1 MPQINIRVAIPSDT
15 ALILSLIQELAE
27 FEKLSHEVVAT
38 EEQLREQIFGQ
49 KAVPEVL
56 IAEFEGK
63 GVGFALFFQNFS
75 TFLAKPGIYL
85 EDLYVQPAFRSK
97 SIGLKLLQAIAKI
110 AMDRGCG
117 RFEWSVLD
125 WNERAIS
132 FYRRLGAKPQNE
144 WTVQRLTAPEIRA
157 LVEREEIS

>member
-1 MPQINIRVAIPSDT
+1 MKIAIRPAVPADT
-15 ALILSLIQELAE
+15 ALILSLIKELAE

-38 EEQLREQIFGQ
+38 EEALREKLFSPQ
-49 KAVPEVL
+49 AVPSVL
-56 IAEFEGK
+56 IAEASGK
-63 GVGFALFFQNFS
+63 GVGFALFFYNFS

-85 EDLYVQPAFRSK
+85 EDLYVKPEFRSM

-110 AMDRGCG
+110 AVERDCG

-132 FYRRLGAKPQNE
+132 FYHRLGAKPQNE
-144 WTVQRLTAPEIRA
+144 WTVQRLTGDALRA
-157 LVEREEIS
+157 LAEREEIG

>member
-1 MPQINIRVAIPSDT
+1 MKITIRPAVPADT
-15 ALILSLIQELAE
+15 AFILSLIKELAD

-38 EEQLREQIFGQ
+38 EEGLREKLFGAG
-49 KAVPEVL
+49 AVPEVL
-56 IAEFEGK
+56 IAEADGA
-63 GVGFALFFQNFS
+63 GVGFALFFSSFS

-85 EDLYVQPAFRSK
+85 EDLYVKPAFRSQ

-110 AMDRGCG
+110 AVARDCG

-132 FYRRLGAKPQNE
+132 FYHRLGAKPQNE
-144 WTVQRLTAPEIRA
+144 WTVQRLSGDALRA
-157 LVEREEIS
+157 LAEREEIG

>member
-1 MPQINIRVAIPSDT
+1 MKITIRPAVEADT
-15 ALILSLIQELAE
+15 AFILSLIKELAE
-27 FEKLSHEVVAT
+27 FEKLAHEVVAT
-38 EEQLREQIFGQ
+38 EESLRDTIFGGP

-56 IAEFEGK
+56 IAEADGE
-63 GVGFALFFQNFS
+63 GVGFALFFQSFS

-85 EDLYVQPAFRSK
+85 EDLYVKPAFRSQ

-110 AMDRGCG
+110 AVARDCG

-132 FYRRLGAKPQNE
+132 FYHRLGAKPQNE
-144 WTVQRLTAPEIRA
+144 WTVQRLSGDALRA
-157 LVEREEIS
+157 LAAREEIS

>member
-1 MPQINIRVAIPSDT
+1 MKITIRPAVEADT
-15 ALILSLIQELAE
+15 ALILSLIKELAE
-27 FEKLSHEVVAT
+27 FEKLAHEVVAT
-38 EEQLREQIFGQ
+38 EEGLREKIFSP

-56 IAEFEGK
+56 IAEADGK
-63 GVGFALFFQNFS
+63 GVGFALFFQSFS

-85 EDLYVQPAFRSK
+85 EDLYVKPAFRSQ

-110 AMDRGCG
+110 AVARDCG

-132 FYRRLGAKPQNE
+132 FYHRLGAKPQNE
-144 WTVQRLTAPEIRA
+144 WTVQRLSGDA
-157 LVEREEIS
+157 LRTLAEREEIS

>member
-1 MPQINIRVAIPSDT
+1 MQITIRPAVASDT
-15 ALILSLIQELAE
+15 PLILTLIRELAE
-27 FEKLSHEVVAT
+27 FEKLLHEVVAT
-38 EEQLREQIFGQ
+38 EEQLREKLFGP

-56 IAEFEGK
+56 IAEADGK
-63 GVGFALFFQNFS
+63 GVGFALFFHNFS

-85 EDLYVQPAFRSK
+85 EDLFVKPEFRSK

-110 AMDRGCG
+110 AVERDCG

-132 FYRRLGAKPQNE
+132 FYHRLGAKPQNE
-144 WTVQRLTAPEIRA
+144 WTVQRLTGDALKALAERA
-157 LVEREEIS
+157 EIS